1 MHHFKAKILFFNF
14 YTPARGHRPLVYS
27 PHIGPSEIPGYGP
40 APNAR
45 LIALVPCVS

>member
-27 PHIGPSEIPGYGP
+27 PHIGPQWNSWL
-40 APNAR
+40 R
-45 LIALVPCVS
+45 PCP